1 MTSGFGKVIL
11 LGEHAVVYGY
21 PAIAGAVDLRVAARV
36 IPADADSL
44 TVPAWDLAVNA
55 GDDGPVGAAIR
66 ALIDAGRDGHD
77 RGAKHWR
84 IVATSTL
91 PAQAGLGS
99 SAALSVAVTR
109 ALAAAHGERPDVAE
123 IESRAAAGERC
134 FHDTPS
140 GIDVAVA
147 ARGGLGVFDRESGYV
162 RLDAAPLEIVVGL
175 TGEPRQT
182 REQVNRVAAERDRDR
197 AATDARLETLGELA
211 RKGAGALTAGDH
223 AALGGFFAEAQAVLA
238 GLGVSSPGIDEMIG
252 AATAA
257 GAIGAKLTG
266 AGGGGAVIALAPGRE
281 DQVAAAWRKMGK
293 EAFVTRVGKESKS

>member
-36 IPADADSL
+36 CSRLGPADADTL
-44 TVPAWDLAVNA
+44 TIPAWDLAVAA
-55 GDDGPVGAAIR
+55 GDGSPTAR
-66 ALIDAGRDGHD
+66 ALRALVDASSE
-77 RGAKHWR
+77 GADEHWR

-91 PAQAGLGS
+91 PPRAGLGS
-99 SAALSVAVTR
+99 SAALSVAVAR
-109 ALAAAHGERPDVAE
+109 ALATAHREKPDVSE

-147 ARGGLGVFDRESGYV
+147 ARGGLGTFDTAAGYV
-162 RLDAAPLEIVVGL
+162 RLDAPPLQIVVGL

-182 REQVNRVAAERDRDR
+182 RDQVNRVAAEKERDPE
-197 AATDARLETLGELA
+197 ATGERLETLGELA
-211 RKGAGALTAGDH
+211 RRGAEAIAAGDH
-223 AALGGFFAEAQAVLA
+223 RALGGFFNEAQAVLA
-238 GLGVSSPGIDEMIG
+238 ALGVSSPGIDEMVG
-252 AATAA
+252 AATEA

-266 AGGGGAVIALAPGRE
+266 AGGGGAVIALAPGAE
-281 DQVAAAWRKMGK
+281 DRLAAAWRKLGK
-293 EAFVTRVGKESKS
+293 EAFVTVVGEDR